1 MVEIGDIDIGNTLN
15 GSSVDTEATKNI
27 TVTGTL
33 NDDAWDNNTENDY
46 WDADASGAV
55 STDDVRLTPV
65 GDAVALSTTETTI
78 ASASITPTRNASLI
92 VSFGTTP
99 AEVST
104 GETVNITAY
113 NDSTSLTP
121 AYVYIADD
129 VNYETWKTILFHS
142 GTITGGTDT
151 TVSIN
156 GTTNDSDVTVLGQ
169 KLIVTAIPA

>member
-1 MVEIGDIDIGNTLN
+1 MKEEKRRRERKREEKVLF
-15 GSSVDTEATKNI
+15 V
-27 TVTGTL
+27 

-121 AYVYIADD
+121 AYPQHMSTSQTMLIMKRGKQSRSIQELLLVEQIQLYLLMAQQ
-129 VNYETWKTILFHS
+129 TI
-142 GTITGGTDT
+142 
-151 TVSIN
+151 VM
-156 GTTNDSDVTVLGQ
+156 
-169 KLIVTAIPA
+169 